1 MIRIN
6 LLPGATRKRS
16 TGTRFDLHAAFAGM
30 TPQVDK
36 FAVGAGAA
44 VFVTAAVVGLMVFTQ
59 GGRAQ
64 DLGERERRAVQDSAR
79 FAAVLRDRQQ
89 AEASRD
95 AVLRQLAI
103 IQSIDDR
110 RYVWPHILEEVS
122 RNLPPFTWI
131 TSITQTSAPPSA
143 AVADSAT
150 VALKQQGDTS
160 AAGRAKLQEAR
171 RNSAV
176 AEARAS
182 TRFRIVGNTVDI
194 QALTRFMRD
203 LEASP
208 FIRNVQL
215 NRSDLVVVE
224 QKEVTEFQLDAESER
239 PDAALIEV
247 QPLSMESR

>member
-1 MIRIN
+1 MIHIN

-16 TGTRFDLHAAFAGM
+16 TGTRLDLRTALAGA
-30 TPQVDK
+30 TAHIDK

-44 VFVTAAVVGLMVFTQ
+44 VFVAVALVGLMMFTQ

-64 DLGERERRAVQDSAR
+64 QLSERERKAVQDSAR

-89 AEASRD
+89 AEASRN

-131 TSITQTSAPPSA
+131 STITQTSAPPSA
-143 AVADSAT
+143 AVVDSVT
-150 VALKQQGDTS
+150 TALKEKGDTS
-160 AAGRAKLQEAR
+160 AAGKAKMQEAQ
-171 RNSAV
+171 RNAAV
-176 AEARAS
+176 AAARAS
-182 TRFRIVGNTVDI
+182 TKFRIVGNTVDI

-208 FIRNVQL
+208 FIRRVQL

-239 PDAALIEV
+239 PDSTVIEV
-247 QPLSMESR
+247 QALSLESR

>member
-6 LLPGATRKRS
+6 LLPGTTRKRS
-16 TGTRFDLHAAFAGM
+16 SGTRFDFRAAFASA
-30 TPQVDK
+30 TSHIDK
-36 FAVGAGAA
+36 FAVGG
-44 VFVTAAVVGLMVFTQ
+44 TAAVVATVAIVALMLLTQ

-64 DLGERERRAVQDSAR
+64 GLAERERRAVQDSAR
-79 FAAVLRDRQQ
+79 FAAVLRDRAQ

-131 TSITQTSAPPSA
+131 STITQTSAPPSA

-150 VALKQQGDTS
+150 VALQQKGDTS
-160 AAGRAKLQEAR
+160 AAGRARLQEAR

-176 AEARAS
+176 AAARAS

-239 PDAALIEV
+239 PDSTVIEV
-247 QPLSMESR
+247 QALSMESR